1 MKNDVVHQPISHIP
15 IAIENSKW
23 HQFIARTMYY
33 CQVLRYMNHLRW
45 QARFNKFCLST
56 AFNFLLF
63 SQFFKTLCNIQKI
76 L

>member
-1 MKNDVVHQPISHIP
+1 MKNGGGTPTKSLISHLP

-33 CQVLRYMNHLRW
+33 CQVFRYMNHLRW
-45 QARFNKFCLST
+45 QARFNKFSLST

-63 SQFFKTLCNIQKI
+63 SQFSKLYITF
-76 L
+76 